1 MPRKVRSFSS
11 AVVIEDR
18 PGIWRVA
25 TAITRLPAA
34 NSASRAVRAAA
45 GMAVHRLSSPSGAPL
60 VMIIRRPWSS
70 SARIETRRRS

>member
-1 MPRKVRSFSS
+1 MPRKARSCSS
-11 AVVIEDR
+11 AVLIEDA

-34 NSASRAVRAAA
+34 NSASSAVRAAA

-60 VMIIRRPWSS
+60 VMIIRLPWSS
-70 SARIETRRRS
+70 SARTETRRRS